1 MFGRVVANTNIL
13 RAKKS
18 IDALVRRRLSVSL
31 VALILELN
39 PKNYS
44 KTLEVKAFISLYF
57 QPTRKGEILS
67 DESDILLA

>member
-31 VALILELN
+31 ALILELN